1 MATATA
7 EVVHWLNDQWGAA
20 VFADVGDAA
29 DTRGEWQGNP
39 SYGVGA
45 RYKTPAGPFA
55 LDLAYADRERRF
67 RISFSVT
74 VAF

>member
-1 MATATA
+1 
-7 EVVHWLNDQWGAA
+7 V
-20 VFADVGDAA
+20 DVGDAA

-67 RISFSVT
+67 RLSFSVT